1 MKFLGLI
8 FLFLMVFYGHE
19 FVEYEKRLM
28 NSEYFFLI
36 YLSIIALIY
45 LIIIT

>member
-8 FLFLMVFYGHE
+8 FLFFMVFYAHE
-19 FVEYEKRLM
+19 FVEYEKKLM
-28 NSEYFFLI
+28 NSEYFFLV